1 MILSIALA
9 LAPFF
14 GKFALYLVD
23 KFISKE
29 ADKVA
34 ARKAVLAAMHDYN
47 VSALDSANLH
57 SDYEELV
64 KQYLES
70 RKPVEPPKPTN

>member
-9 LAPFF
+9 LAPFL
-14 GKFALYLVD
+14 GKFALYIVD
-23 KFISKE
+23 KFIKKE
-29 ADKVA
+29 ADRVA

-47 VSALDSANLH
+47 VSAVDSANLH
-57 SDYEELV
+57 NDYEDLI

-70 RKPVEPPKPTN
+70 RKPVEPSK